1 MPNDL
6 TALGG
11 ERSSLQWRSICY
23 EEDVMIGSK
32 VNDILVFLSV
42 VETGSFV
49 AGGKVFGL
57 SRSTAGKAVAR
68 LEEAYGVRLLNR
80 TTRALDLTEEG
91 RNLYE
96 HGQAVRAAI
105 EAADESVAGD
115 PSTPRG
121 TLRITAPDGLGRRL
135 LLPTVYR
142 YLDLWP
148 EAQIEMSF
156 LDRVD
161 NVVETG
167 FDLSI
172 RIAVTSPEQGFVVRT
187 LLRSEALLC
196 AAPSYF
202 ETRDRPLNAEQLS
215 THNLLMFAS
224 GHERQGWVL
233 QEEDGTAYRA
243 QGHVRLRCDSGEA
256 LREAALA
263 GRGIALLTRVMIGED
278 IAQGRLEHVLPR
290 VSFGT
295 VPIVA
300 LYPHKR
306 LLDARVRRFIDM
318 LSEDLRR
325 LRAV

>member
-1 MPNDL
+1 
-6 TALGG
+6 
-11 ERSSLQWRSICY
+11 
-23 EEDVMIGSK
+23 
-32 VNDILVFLSV
+32 
-42 VETGSFV
+42 
-49 AGGKVFGL
+49 
-57 SRSTAGKAVAR
+57 
-68 LEEAYGVRLLNR
+68 
-80 TTRALDLTEEG
+80 
-91 RNLYE
+91 
-96 HGQAVRAAI
+96 
-105 EAADESVAGD
+105 
-115 PSTPRG
+115 
-121 TLRITAPDGLGRRL
+121 
-135 LLPTVYR
+135 
-142 YLDLWP
+142 
-148 EAQIEMSF
+148 MSF
-156 LDRVD
+156 SDRVD

-202 ETRDRPLNAEQLS
+202 ETRDRPLHAEQLS
-215 THNLLMFAS
+215 THNLMMFAS

-263 GRGIALLTRVMIGED
+263 GRGIALLTRVMIGEG

-318 LSEDLRR
+318 LSDDLRR
-325 LRAV
+325 QPAD

>member
-1 MPNDL
+1 
-6 TALGG
+6 
-11 ERSSLQWRSICY
+11 
-23 EEDVMIGSK
+23 MIGSK

-49 AGGKVFGL
+49 AGGKAFGL
-57 SRSTAGKAVAR
+57 TRSTAGKAVAR
-68 LEEAYGVRLLNR
+68 LEERYGVRLLNR

-91 RNLYE
+91 RSLYE

-115 PSTPRG
+115 PTTPHG

-135 LLPTVYR
+135 LLPTAYR
-142 YLDLWP
+142 YLQHWP
-148 EAQIEMSF
+148 QTQIEMSF
-156 LDRVD
+156 SDRVD

-172 RIAVTSPEQGFVVRT
+172 RIAVTSPDQGFVVRT
-187 LLRSEALLC
+187 LLRTEALLC

-202 ETRDRPLNAEQLS
+202 ETRDRPLNGEQLS
-215 THNLLMFAS
+215 RHDLLQFAS
-224 GHERQGWVL
+224 GHERQSWIL
-233 QEEDGTAYRA
+233 QEEDETSFRA
-243 QGHVRLRCDSGEA
+243 QGRVRLRCDSGEA

-263 GRGIALLTRVMIGED
+263 GRGIALLTRIMVDQD
-278 IAQGRLEHVLPR
+278 IAEGRLEHVLPR
-290 VSFGT
+290 VTFGA

-300 LYPHKR
+300 LFPHKR

-318 LSEDLRR
+318 LSEDLRKQD
-325 LRAV
+325 AD

>member
-1 MPNDL
+1 M
-6 TALGG
+6 
-11 ERSSLQWRSICY
+11 CY
-23 EEDVMIGSK
+23 NHLMIVGSK

-49 AGGKVFGL
+49 AAGKTFGL

-91 RNLYE
+91 RTLYE
-96 HGQAVRAAI
+96 HGQAIRAAI
-105 EAADESVAGD
+105 EAADDSVAGD
-115 PSTPRG
+115 PTTPRG

-142 YLDLWP
+142 YLEHWP
-148 EAQIEMSF
+148 ETQIEMS
-156 LDRVD
+156 LSDRVD

-196 AAPSYF
+196 ASPSYF

-215 THNLLMFAS
+215 RHNLLMFAS
-224 GHERQGWVL
+224 GHERQGWVV
-233 QEEDGTAYRA
+233 QEEDGTSFRV
-243 QGHVRLRCDSGEA
+243 QGRVRLRCDSGEA

-263 GRGIALLTRVMIGED
+263 GRGIALLTRIMIGDD
-278 IAQGRLEHVLPR
+278 IAEGRLEHVLPR
-290 VSFGT
+290 VAFGT

-300 LYPHKR
+300 P
-306 LLDARVRRFIDM
+306 
-318 LSEDLRR
+318 LSAQAPFG
-325 LRAV
+325 RAGPPLHRHAK

>member
-1 MPNDL
+1 
-6 TALGG
+6 
-11 ERSSLQWRSICY
+11 
-23 EEDVMIGSK
+23 MIGSK
-32 VNDILVFLSV
+32 VNDIFVFLSV

-49 AGGKVFGL
+49 AGGKTFGL

-91 RNLYE
+91 RSLYE
-96 HGQAVRAAI
+96 HGQAVRAAVK
-105 EAADESVAGD
+105 AADDSVAGD
-115 PSTPRG
+115 PTTPRG

-142 YLDLWP
+142 YLELWP
-148 EAQIEMSF
+148 QTQIEMSF
-156 LDRVD
+156 SDRVD

-172 RIAVTSPEQGFVVRT
+172 RIAVNSPEQGFVVRT

-202 ETRDRPLNAEQLS
+202 EARERPLNAEQLS
-215 THNLLMFAS
+215 NHDLLMFAS
-224 GHERQGWVL
+224 GHERQGWIL
-233 QEEDGTAYRA
+233 QEEDGTAFRA

-263 GRGIALLTRVMIGED
+263 GRGIALLTQIMIGED
-278 IAQGRLEHVLPR
+278 IAKGRLEHVLPR
-290 VSFGT
+290 VTFGK

-300 LYPHKR
+300 LYPHRR

-318 LSEDLRR
+318 LSDDLRKR
-325 LRAV
+325 RIGCGAEILD

>member
-1 MPNDL
+1 
-6 TALGG
+6 
-11 ERSSLQWRSICY
+11 
-23 EEDVMIGSK
+23 MIGSK

-49 AGGKVFGL
+49 AGGKAFGL

-68 LEEAYGVRLLNR
+68 LEETYGMRLLNR

-91 RNLYE
+91 RSLYE
-96 HGQAVRAAI
+96 HGQTIRAAI

-148 EAQIEMSF
+148 ETQIEMSF
-156 LDRVD
+156 SDRVD
-161 NVVETG
+161 NLVQDG

-172 RIAVTSPEQGFVVRT
+172 RISVQPPEQGFVIRT
-187 LLRSEALLC
+187 LLRGRALLC

-215 THNLLMFAS
+215 RHDLLQFAS
-224 GHERQGWVL
+224 GQERQVWTL
-233 QEEDGTAYRA
+233 QEEDGTAFRA
-243 QGHVRLRCDSGEA
+243 QGRVRLRCDSAEA
-256 LREAALA
+256 LRAAAVA
-263 GRGIALLTRVMIGED
+263 GRGIALLPQIMVGQD
-278 IAQGRLEHVLPR
+278 IEEGHLEHVLPQMT
-290 VSFGT
+290 FDA
-295 VPIVA
+295 VPLVA
-300 LYPHKR
+300 LYPHRR

-318 LSEDLRR
+318 LSEDLRE
-325 LRAV
+325 